1 MIKHMAIKAGIGLGL
16 MAASLGV
23 NADLHTFGKQ
33 SIYYKVTG
41 SRVDYAAFL
50 PSGNQQ
56 TDSVI
61 MLDVLQSSTISTW
74 NYAVGGGLNL
84 AAAISGVNSASTSTI
99 TNSTGG
105 GASGFSNFSGPAG
118 GQVWKATGVVTSYA
132 QDGSIGT
139 LTLSTFYGGDTRA
152 LSLSFTEVVTA
163 SSQAC
168 NMTFHAS
175 LDTNDYLQ
183 FTNVTV
189 QPSGWPS
196 ATAGV
201 SYRTKSGTVAGDTAS
216 IASNVFNDYNA
227 AGGTSSFYTFS
238 AWSIPLATAAGNT
251 VAVSALSTPF
261 NKCNAPAVART
272 ATNSAGNTIGGKGG
286 MMRLW

>member
-41 SRVDYAAFL
+41 NRVDYAAFL
-50 PSGNQQ
+50 PSGNQA
-56 TDSVI
+56 TDTVI

-74 NYAVGGGLNL
+74 NYAVGGSL
-84 AAAISGVNSASTSTI
+84 SGVAGY
-99 TNSTGG
+99 TNSTNTGSVST
-105 GASGFSNFSGPAG
+105 GAGAASYISAYSGPAG
-118 GQVWKATGVVTSYA
+118 GQVWRGTGVISSF
-132 QDGSIGT
+132 DGAAVLGT
-139 LTLSTFYGGDTRA
+139 VSVSTYYGGDTRA

-175 LDTNDYLQ
+175 LNTDDYLL

-189 QPSGWPS
+189 QPSGWPV
-196 ATAGV
+196 ATDSV
-201 SYRTKSGTVAGDTAS
+201 SYRTKSGTTATDTAS
-216 IASNVFNDYNA
+216 MAAAAFTGYNA
-227 AGGTSSFYTFS
+227 IATSSFATFS
-238 AWSIPLATAAGNT
+238 AWSIPVALTAGGSLNT
-251 VAVSALSTPF
+251 VAVSALSGPF
-261 NKCNAPAVART
+261 SKCNTPAVART

>member
-16 MAASLGV
+16 MAASLGAS
-23 NADLHTFGKQ
+23 ADLHTFGKQ

-50 PSGNQQ
+50 PSGNQA
-56 TDSVI
+56 TDTVI

-74 NYAVGGGLNL
+74 NYAVGGAL
-84 AAAISGVNSASTSTI
+84 ALANAGADSTKTGSVSTSTGSTSYI
-99 TNSTGG
+99 TG
-105 GASGFSNFSGPAG
+105 FSGPAG
-118 GQVWKATGVVTSYA
+118 GQVWRGTGVLSSFDAQGVLGTVTV
-132 QDGSIGT
+132 
-139 LTLSTFYGGDTRA
+139 STYYGGDTRA

-175 LDTNDYLQ
+175 LNTDDYLQ

-189 QPSGWPS
+189 SPSGWPA
-196 ATAGV
+196 ATDSV
-201 SYRTKSGTVAGDTAS
+201 SYRTKSGTTASDTAS
-216 IASNVFNDYNA
+216 IGSAAFNAYNA
-227 AGGTSSFYTFS
+227 ASTSSFYTFTV
-238 AWSIPLATAAGNT
+238 WTVPIVGAAANT
-251 VAVSALSTPF
+251 VAVSALSGPF
-261 NKCNAPAVART
+261 SKCNAPAVART